1 MKKHLTKDQLIKY
14 QFKLASTRQSKK
26 TADHLAKCAPC
37 RERLEQIKQKFTA
50 LDLLQDQPC
59 ATEELISRTITQA
72 AQKPPV
78 KISYFRRPPWIAAAA
93 AVIFLAGGLLFV
105 PSLRRS
111 HTSKSIETAETP
123 ATTEKIFAKAEKTPD
138 RLFVV
143 EERSTKEDLPVTDIK
158 RNVEGAS
165 AKPDMASHSASD
177 KTAELVTTIPG
188 KPPFA
193 PASNIELVTLPRR
206 ENVQITIYNSADL
219 TLVRERRNLT
229 MKKGWNWLQFMWANT
244 LIDPTSLSLEPQ
256 KHTDKIHVEQ
266 LTFPPRLQQLG
277 RWLIKS
283 QVSGQVPFE
292 ITYFTSGINWRAFY
306 MGTLAEDE
314 KTVRLQGYVRV
325 SNNSGEDYE
334 NAQTRLIVGKMHLL
348 DEIAQLARREFPYGR
363 KGMGLMDNYYLGDQ
377 PWSELEVDK
386 SHPLPMFKGAPSAK
400 LKEIKK
406 EGLSEYFL
414 YTIEGTETIPNGW
427 GKRLP
432 SFEVADIPVESL
444 YKYDEDRWGGE
455 TIRFVSFTN
464 DEEHKL
470 GATPIPDGNV
480 KIYRQINDQ
489 GNLSYVGGSNIKYIP
504 VDEDV
509 ELQLPAAQEVKIEPK
524 LIDLQTENYVFDSRG
539 DINGWDELRH
549 WQVTVNNT
557 RTLPVKV
564 EVTRGFDTAYWTLE
578 ITGGEVVYQKHD
590 ATRARFTLE
599 VGRRTKQIFTYK
611 VRTYH
616 GKREEAFREP
626 LKIAFVTRTSEIFV
640 SEAEVKNRRR
650 RSFNYVEDDFWPITM
665 LTEIA
670 AVRSKN
676 EFLEVPFSQ

>member
-50 LDLLQDQPC
+50 LDLLQDQPG

-72 AQKPPV
+72 AQRPPV

-105 PSLRRS
+105 PSLKRS

-123 ATTEKIFAKAEKTPD
+123 ATTEKTFSRLEKGPD
-138 RLFVV
+138 RLFAVN
-143 EERSTKEDLPVTDIK
+143 ERPTEEDLSAADIEK
-158 RNVEGAS
+158 NIEGAS
-165 AKPDMASHSASD
+165 AKPDMASHSAIA
-177 KTAELVTTIPG
+177 KTAELVTAMPE

-219 TLVRERRNLT
+219 TLVREQRNLT
-229 MKKGWNWLQFMWANT
+229 MKRGWNWLQFMWANT

-334 NAQTRLIVGKMHLL
+334 NAQTRLIVGKVHIL
-348 DEIAQLARREFPYGR
+348 DEIAQLARRQYPYDRPGDTVLRDGDAIPEANVEAGKDGR
-363 KGMGLMDNYYLGDQ
+363 Q
-377 PWSELEVDK
+377 QFSA
-386 SHPLPMFKGAPSAK
+386 MFSRVAAP
-400 LKEIKK
+400 KEIKK

-616 GKREEAFREP
+616 GKREEAF
-626 LKIAFVTRTSEIFV
+626 
-640 SEAEVKNRRR
+640 
-650 RSFNYVEDDFWPITM
+650 
-665 LTEIA
+665 
-670 AVRSKN
+670 
-676 EFLEVPFSQ
+676 SQ

>member
-1 MKKHLTKDQLIKY
+1 M
-14 QFKLASTRQSKK
+14 
-26 TADHLAKCAPC
+26 
-37 RERLEQIKQKFTA
+37 
-50 LDLLQDQPC
+50 
-59 ATEELISRTITQA
+59 
-72 AQKPPV
+72 
-78 KISYFRRPPWIAAAA
+78 
-93 AVIFLAGGLLFV
+93 
-105 PSLRRS
+105 
-111 HTSKSIETAETP
+111 
-123 ATTEKIFAKAEKTPD
+123 
-138 RLFVV
+138 
-143 EERSTKEDLPVTDIK
+143 
-158 RNVEGAS
+158 
-165 AKPDMASHSASD
+165 
-177 KTAELVTTIPG
+177 
-188 KPPFA
+188 
-193 PASNIELVTLPRR
+193 
-206 ENVQITIYNSADL
+206 
-219 TLVRERRNLT
+219 
-229 MKKGWNWLQFMWANT
+229 
-244 LIDPTSLSLEPQ
+244 
-256 KHTDKIHVEQ
+256 
-266 LTFPPRLQQLG
+266 
-277 RWLIKS
+277 
-283 QVSGQVPFE
+283 
-292 ITYFTSGINWRAFY
+292 
-306 MGTLAEDE
+306 
-314 KTVRLQGYVRV
+314 RV

-334 NAQTRLIVGKMHLL
+334 NAQTRLIVGKVHIL
-348 DEIAQLARREFPYGR
+348 DEIAQLARRQYPYDRPGDTV
-363 KGMGLMDNYYLGDQ
+363 LLGGEAIQ
-377 PWSELEVDK
+377 LE
-386 SHPLPMFKGAPSAK
+386 AK
-400 LKEIKK
+400 LEADKDGRQFLAMFSTAVAAPKEIKK

-489 GNLSYVGGSNIKYIP
+489 GNLSYVGGSNTKYIP

-616 GKREEAFREP
+616 GKREEAF
-626 LKIAFVTRTSEIFV
+626 
-640 SEAEVKNRRR
+640 
-650 RSFNYVEDDFWPITM
+650 
-665 LTEIA
+665 
-670 AVRSKN
+670 
-676 EFLEVPFSQ
+676 SQ

>member
-14 QFKLASTRQSKK
+14 QFKLASTRQSQK
-26 TADHLAKCAPC
+26 TADHLAKCSPC
-37 RERLEQIKQKFTA
+37 CERLEQIKQKFTA
-50 LDLLQDQPC
+50 LDLLQDQPG
-59 ATEELISRTITQA
+59 ATEELISRTITQT
-72 AQKPPV
+72 AQRPPV

-93 AVIFLAGGLLFV
+93 VIFLAGGLLFV
-105 PSLRRS
+105 PPLRRS
-111 HTSKSIETAETP
+111 HTSKSIETAQTP
-123 ATTEKIFAKAEKTPD
+123 ANTEKTFSRAEKGPD
-138 RLFVV
+138 RLFAVNERPT
-143 EERSTKEDLPVTDIK
+143 EEGLSAADMEKNI
-158 RNVEGAS
+158 EGAS
-165 AKPDMASHSASD
+165 AKPDMASHSAIA
-177 KTAELVTTIPG
+177 KTAELVTAMPE

-229 MKKGWNWLQFMWANT
+229 MKRGWNWLQFMWANT

-266 LTFPPRLQQLG
+266 LTFPPRLGQLG

-292 ITYFTSGINWRAFY
+292 ITYFTSGIDWRAFY

-314 KTVRLQGYVRV
+314 KTMTLQGYVRV
-325 SNNSGEDYE
+325 TNKSGEEYE
-334 NAQTRLIVGKMHLL
+334 NAQTRLIVGKVHLL
-348 DEIAQLARREFPYGR
+348 DEIAQLAQREFPYDRPYGQ
-363 KGMGLMDNYYLGDQ
+363 KGMGFMAFSYNGDAD
-377 PWSELEVDK
+377 ELQLEK
-386 SHPLPMFKGAPSAK
+386 FHRLAMPMFKGAPTEDK
-400 LKEIKK
+400 PKEIKK

-455 TIRFVSFTN
+455 TIRFVSFAN

-470 GATPIPDGNV
+470 GATPIPNGDI
-480 KIYRQINDQ
+480 KIYRQVNNQ
-489 GNLSYVGGSNIKYIP
+489 GNLSYVGGSNTKYIP

-509 ELQLPAAQEVKIEPK
+509 ELQLAAAREVKIEPK
-524 LIDLQTENYVFDSRG
+524 LMDLRTENYVFDHKG
-539 DINGWDELRH
+539 DIIGWDELRI

-557 RTLPVKV
+557 RFLPVKV
-564 EVTRGFDTAYWTLE
+564 EITRGFDTAYWTLE
-578 ITGGEVVYQKHD
+578 ITGGGVVYQKHD

-616 GKREEAFREP
+616 GKREEAF
-626 LKIAFVTRTSEIFV
+626 
-640 SEAEVKNRRR
+640 
-650 RSFNYVEDDFWPITM
+650 
-665 LTEIA
+665 
-670 AVRSKN
+670 
-676 EFLEVPFSQ
+676 SQ